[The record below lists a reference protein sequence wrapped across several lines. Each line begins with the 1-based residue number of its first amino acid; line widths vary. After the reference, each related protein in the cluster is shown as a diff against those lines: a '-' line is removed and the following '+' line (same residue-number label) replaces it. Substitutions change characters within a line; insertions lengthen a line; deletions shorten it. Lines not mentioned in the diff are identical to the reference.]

1 MSTSRAQPCLLENML
16 VENITYIIII
26 ICVGV
31 LAISLNYF
39 ITNRELDKSNKEERL
54 TWLNEQATRTI
65 EAMKSLKEAECKPE
79 IIEMLNQHVSLQI
92 EEISTL
98 APDSDIMNN
107 INQKKELTDNTQAS
121 KNHLSNDRELKRIQ
135 IYITY
140 TDRLI
145 RQMVKNRSI
154 NIKLG
159 KSYIN
164 ELYWLNIRNV
174 VDAHRTQAQRV
185 MDNNDNLTALSHL
198 KHAKAIIFR
207 AQVTHSMKKER
218 LDDIQRLIF
227 EIEPQKQISNNF
239 NDEDDSTNNFY

>member
-1 MSTSRAQPCLLENML
+1 MS
-16 VENITYIIII
+16 VENITYILIIV
-26 ICVGV
+26 CVGV

-39 ITNRELDKSNKEERL
+39 ITNRELDKNNKEERL

-65 EAMKSLKEAECKPE
+65 EAMKSLKQAGCKPE
-79 IIEMLNQHVSLQI
+79 IIEKLNQHVTLQI

-98 APDSDIMNN
+98 APDSDIMNQ
-107 INQKKELTDNTQAS
+107 INQKKEITDNTRAS
-121 KNHLSNDRELKRIQ
+121 TEHLGNDRELKRIQ

-140 TDRLI
+140 TERLI

-154 NIKLG
+154 NMKLG
-159 KSYIN
+159 KSYMS

-185 MDNNDNLTALSHL
+185 IDNNDNLTALSHL

-207 AQVTHSMKKER
+207 AQVAQSLKQDR
-218 LDDIQRLIF
+218 LDDIQRLITL
-227 EIEPQKQISNNF
+227 IEPEKPTFIEV
-239 NDEDDSTNNFY
+239 NDEDNENNSFY